1 MLTVCYK
8 YKTITNIAII
18 DLMRLLSA
26 INCAK
31 VAVISATALLLI
43 CHWCS

>member
-1 MLTVCYK
+1 MLVVCYK
-8 YKTITNIAII
+8 YKTIVNIDII
-18 DLMRLLSA
+18 GLLRLLSA

-31 VAVISATALLLI
+31 VAVISATAVLLI

>member
-1 MLTVCYK
+1 MLVVCYK
-8 YKTITNIAII
+8 YKTIVNIDII
-18 DLMRLLSA
+18 GLMRLLNA

-31 VAVISATALLLI
+31 VTVLSPTAVLLI